1 MASHNIITF
10 GLEYELKLRLT
21 KSQIQEELSSDS
33 ISKNIQVVTD
43 PGQVRL
49 TNVGPQYLQNNY
61 LNFAFRDDQAHPQ
74 RTKLVNKITGE
85 ECDYRGYSTEALRIM
100 QKRLQSIPGYQTTS
114 IYQGKGKQSDFSSAR
129 LHLTHDASLNGL
141 TETAKVTTGLC
152 TASEAETTDFVG
164 TEIVTSPHTSPEE
177 ACDEVQKISAALRS
191 DGLDYHID
199 DECAMHIH
207 VGNQDGSP
215 FNLKALQ
222 NLAYLVLIYEHEF
235 AHWTIPS
242 KRGADFETK
251 SNRMDFA
258 AECPCPEPQ
267 HAYLCDEAGNITEGS
282 VEAVWNYQLLSEIRK
297 AIFDDVDSADD
308 PIQAFVQLMGDK
320 GHIVNF
326 SYSARDITNNE
337 PAATVEFRQHQ
348 GTLNGDDVLH
358 WARHCTALVALAQ
371 KYADNNTKPN
381 ITTWED
387 KIDIEDL
394 WREMKL
400 PESTKH
406 FYRQRIREYDER
418 WPDVHQTPLCEPD
431 MVFDDDFDFS
441 DEASEDSGPS
451 MTEEDEE
458 VQEK

>member
-1 MASHNIITF
+1 MASLNNITF

-21 KSQIQEELSSDS
+21 LDQIQEEISSDS
-33 ISKNIQVVTD
+33 VSKHIQVVTD

-61 LNFAFRDDQAHPQ
+61 LNFAFRDSQPHPQ
-74 RTKLVNKITGE
+74 RTTLVNKATGE
-85 ECDYRGYSTEALRIM
+85 QCDYRGYSTEALRIM
-100 QKRLQSIPGYQTTS
+100 HKRLQAIPGYQSTS
-114 IYQGKGKQSDFSSAR
+114 IYQGKGEQSDFSSAR

-141 TETAKVTTGLC
+141 TKAAKLATGLC
-152 TASEAETTDFVG
+152 TLSEAETTDFVG
-164 TEIVTSPHTSPEE
+164 TEIVTAPHTSPQE

-207 VGNQDGSP
+207 VGKEDGLP

-222 NLAYLVLIYEHEF
+222 HLAYMVLIYEHEF
-235 AHWTIPS
+235 ARWTIPM
-242 KRGADFETK
+242 KRGTDFETK

-258 AECPCPEPQ
+258 TECPSPEPQ
-267 HAYLCDEAGNITEGS
+267 HAYLCDQTGNITEGS
-282 VEAVWNYQLLSEIRK
+282 VEAVWNYQPLSDIRK

-308 PIQAFVQLMGDK
+308 PLKAFVKLMGDK

-326 SYSARDITNNE
+326 SYSARNVTNNE

-348 GTLNGDDVLH
+348 GTLSGDDVLH

-371 KYADNNTKPN
+371 RYADNDTQHP
-381 ITTWED
+381 ITSWKDT
-387 KIDIEDL
+387 IDIENL

-406 FYRQRIREYDER
+406 FYRLRIQEYDER

-431 MVFDDDFDFS
+431 MIFDDDFSFS
-441 DEASEDSGPS
+441 DEESEDFEPS
-451 MTEEDEE
+451 MTEDGI
-458 VQEK
+458 QEKC

>member
-1 MASHNIITF
+1 MASHNILTF

-21 KSQIQEELSSDS
+21 KNQIQEELSSNS
-33 ISKNIQVVTD
+33 ITKNIQVVTD

-49 TNVGPQYLQNNY
+49 TNVGPQYLKNSY
-61 LNFAFRDDQAHPQ
+61 LNFAFRDDQPHPQ
-74 RTKLVNKITGE
+74 RTALVNKVTGE
-85 ECDYRGYSTEALRIM
+85 IWDYRGYSTEALKIM
-100 QKRLQSIPGYQTTS
+100 KKRLQTIPGYQTTI

-141 TETAKVTTGLC
+141 TQTAKIATGLC
-152 TASEAETTDFVG
+152 TPSEAESTDFVG
-164 TEIVTSPHTSPEE
+164 TEIVTAPHTSPEE
-177 ACDEVQKISAALRS
+177 ACDEVQKISTALRS
-191 DGLDYHID
+191 DGLDYHLD

-207 VGNQDGSP
+207 VGKQDGSP
-215 FNLKALQ
+215 FTIKTLQ
-222 NLAYLVLIYEHEF
+222 HLAYLVLIYEHEF
-235 AHWTIPS
+235 ARWTIPL
-242 KRGADFETK
+242 KRGTDFETR

-258 AECPCPEPQ
+258 TECPCPEPQ

-282 VEAVWNYQLLSEIRK
+282 VEAVWNYQPLSEVRK
-297 AIFDDVDSADD
+297 ALFDKIDSAED
-308 PIQAFVQLMGDK
+308 PLRAFVKLMGDK

-326 SYSARDITNNE
+326 SYSGRDITNNE

-348 GTLNGDDVLH
+348 GTLNVDDVLH

-371 KYADNNTKPN
+371 KYADNNIQHP

-387 KIDIEDL
+387 NIDIENL

-406 FYRQRIREYDER
+406 FYRLRIQEFDER

-431 MVFDDDFDFS
+431 TVVDDDF
-441 DEASEDSGPS
+441 
-451 MTEEDEE
+451 
-458 VQEK
+458 

>member
-1 MASHNIITF
+1 MASLNNITF

-21 KSQIQEELSSDS
+21 LSQIQEELSSDS
-33 ISKNIQVVTD
+33 ASKHIQVVTD

-61 LNFAFRDDQAHPQ
+61 LNFAFRDSQPHPQ
-74 RTKLVNKITGE
+74 RTILVNKATGE
-85 ECDYRGYSTEALRIM
+85 QCDYRGYSTEALKIM
-100 QKRLQSIPGYQTTS
+100 QKRLQAIPGYQSTS
-114 IYQGKGKQSDFSSAR
+114 IYQGKGKQSDFSLAR

-141 TETAKVTTGLC
+141 TKAAKFATGLC
-152 TASEAETTDFVG
+152 TPSEAETTDFVG
-164 TEIVTSPHTSPEE
+164 TEIVTAPHTSPQE
-177 ACDEVQKISAALRS
+177 ACDEVRQISAALRS

-207 VGNQDGSP
+207 VGKEDGLP

-222 NLAYLVLIYEHEF
+222 HLAYLVLIYEYEF
-235 AHWTIPS
+235 ARWTIPT
-242 KRGADFETK
+242 KRGTGFETK
-251 SNRMDFA
+251 SNRMNFA
-258 AECPCPEPQ
+258 TECPSPKSQ

-282 VEAVWNYQLLSEIRK
+282 VEAVWNYQPLSDVRK
-297 AIFDDVDSADD
+297 AIFDDVDSSDD
-308 PIQAFVQLMGDK
+308 PLKAFVKLMGDK

-326 SYSARDITNNE
+326 SYSARDVTNNE

-348 GTLNGDDVLH
+348 GTLSGDDVLH

-371 KYADNNTKPN
+371 KYADNDTQCP
-381 ITTWED
+381 ITSWSD

-406 FYRQRIREYDER
+406 FYRLRIQEYDER

-431 MVFDDDFDFS
+431 MVFDDDFSFS
-441 DEASEDSGPS
+441 DEESEDFEPS
-451 MTEEDEE
+451 MTEDGI
-458 VQEK
+458 QEKC